1 MSTAITYTGKAK
13 HEGDNNIYQV
23 SLTSLEKAIEQI
35 KKTWS
40 KDEKL
45 IDIIEELAGYI
56 TDHPTRKIIGLEKKL
71 EQGERAE
78 LIDNAILLK
87 NRFERRIA
95 KNQMSMSE
103 QHVYIQV
110 LSAIN
115 TSWTYNIRPLIESGE
130 NIKVIDQAIWKEL
143 IEPVHKAIVSYD
155 CTINTDLV
163 SGMLYFLTGKCHL
176 AWGQQC

>member
-1 MSTAITYTGKAK
+1 MANEITYKGKAT
-13 HEGDNNIYQV
+13 HEGDNNV
-23 SLTSLEKAIEQI
+23 FLAPLSSLEKAIEKI
-35 KKTWS
+35 KETWGG
-40 KDEKL
+40 EKEL
-45 IDIIEELAGYI
+45 VDIIEDLAGYI

-71 EQGERAE
+71 EQGDRKE
-78 LIDNAILLK
+78 LIEHATLLK

-95 KNQMSMSE
+95 RNQMSLSE

-115 TSWTYNIRPLIESGE
+115 TTWIYNIRPLIENGVDSKE
-130 NIKVIDQAIWKEL
+130 IDGAIMTKL

-155 CTINTDLV
+155 CTVSTDLV

-176 AWGQQC
+176 VWSQ

>member
-1 MSTAITYTGKAK
+1 MAKEITYTGKAT
-13 HEGDNNIYQV
+13 HEGDNYIC
-23 SLTSLEKAIEQI
+23 SAPMSSLEKAIEMI
-35 KKTWS
+35 KETWGH
-40 KDEKL
+40 EKEL
-45 IDIIEELAGYI
+45 VDIIEELAGYI

-71 EQGERAE
+71 EQGNRKE
-78 LIDNAILLK
+78 LIEHATLLK

-95 KNQMSMSE
+95 KNQMSLSE

-115 TSWTYNIRPLIESGE
+115 TTWIYNIRPLIENGE
-130 NIKVIDQAIWKEL
+130 DSKIIDDAIVTKL

-155 CTINTDLV
+155 CTVSTDLV

-176 AWGQQC
+176 AWGQ